1 MAIEHEPAAALT
13 GDRSDCSCEE
23 RVQIDM
29 STIRNYSLSLDPSAG
44 FPLPSV
50 GDFAGQSLMLLAR
63 TIPAVL
69 KKTGAYG

>member
-1 MAIEHEPAAALT
+1 
-13 GDRSDCSCEE
+13 
-23 RVQIDM
+23 M

-63 TIPAVL
+63 TIPAVM
-69 KKTGAYG
+69 KKTGVYG